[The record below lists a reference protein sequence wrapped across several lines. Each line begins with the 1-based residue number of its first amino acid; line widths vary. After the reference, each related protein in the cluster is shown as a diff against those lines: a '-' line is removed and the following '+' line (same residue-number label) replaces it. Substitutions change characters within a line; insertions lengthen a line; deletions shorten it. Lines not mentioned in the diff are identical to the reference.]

1 MGAVVLF
8 VELAVTRSVVIIL
21 IRRPVASPSL
31 PRARPVPEASLSRV
45 RSTCLFSAVLVA
57 AACSDASGPE
67 PHDGVDLDRLFAPAT
82 ANEIVAVRADWASR
96 DLSVAGF
103 RVESSVPFAVGGA
116 AGRLSIVSHVVDG
129 NRHFGAVAVREGAAE
144 GSLPVLV
151 YSHGGDAGVSTDEL
165 LLVFLALGAAAS
177 NYIWVVPSFRGE
189 ELRRGTES
197 YWSGGEP
204 SPWDRDVDDALA
216 LISAALAHEPA
227 ADPER
232 IAVLGFSRGAGVG
245 LLMAARDARIDAAVC
260 FFGPT
265 DFFDPWVRGLV
276 EEALRD
282 QVRDLP
288 GLAWLNETYI
298 QPLRRGML
306 STDLVRMELV
316 RRSAVL
322 FASSLPA
329 VQVHHGTAD
338 LVVSYSQAQR
348 LDQVMRALGRT
359 LPSYQ
364 LHTYPGGGHNPLTLP
379 GSVDRTA
386 AFLADFASGT
396 LSAAARSP

>member
-1 MGAVVLF
+1 MND
-8 VELAVTRSVVIIL
+8 
-21 IRRPVASPSL
+21 PSPQ
-31 PRARPVPEASLSRV
+31 RARAEPEGFWSRIRLS
-45 RSTCLFSAVLVA
+45 CLFCIVLLA

-67 PHDGVDLDRLFAPAT
+67 PHDGVDLDRLFATAT
-82 ANEIVAVRADWASR
+82 ASEIAAVQGDWASR
-96 DLSVAGF
+96 DVAASGF

-129 NRHFGAVAVREGAAE
+129 NRHFGAVAVPEGAAE

-165 LLVFLALGAAAS
+165 LLIVLALGAASS
-177 NYIWVVPSFRGE
+177 NDVWVVPSFRGE

-216 LISAALAHEPA
+216 LISAVLAHEPA
-227 ADPER
+227 TDPER
-232 IAVLGFSRGAGVG
+232 VAVLGFSRGAGVG
-245 LLMAARDARIDAAVC
+245 LLMAARDPRIDAAVC

-265 DFFDPWVRGLV
+265 DFFDPWVRDIV
-276 EEALRD
+276 EEALQD

-288 GLAWLNETYI
+288 GLAWLNENYI
-298 QPLRRGML
+298 QPLRQGML
-306 STDLVRMELV
+306 SEEVVRMELV

-322 FASSLPA
+322 FAPSLPA

-386 AFLADFASGT
+386 AFLADFAAGR